1 MKDNKF
7 KILYTIPNFDTAGS
21 QKPLF
26 EIAKLLDKNK
36 FIVEI
41 ACLHNRGY
49 FFNKVL
55 QSGIK
60 VHIIDLYK
68 NARPVIKMLKECYQ
82 LSKIFKKINP
92 HIIHSYN
99 YAADYTEPLAAKM
112 AGIKWIYT
120 KKNMSWYGPSY
131 RGWKLRS
138 WLADGIITQNS
149 DMMNDFFPE
158 GKNVKLIPIGV
169 DTYKYR
175 YNKTKKN
182 KKSNKRYLITVADL
196 SEIKGTGLLIHA
208 FYKIHNEFPE
218 WNMYIVG
225 DDSYSY
231 GKRCRDLATS
241 LDLMHKITFTG
252 KIKDIIT
259 YLDQSEIFILPS
271 INGEGG
277 PVSILEAMAN
287 QKNII
292 ASNVSGIRDQLKH
305 FRDHMFEA
313 GNEDKL
319 INILKL
325 FMNKSVDE
333 NHKLGK
339 LFYNYVVN
347 NHDISIESNKIQAY
361 YKSLIYK

>member
-1 MKDNKF
+1 MKI

-21 QKPLF
+21 GIPLLT
-26 EIAKLLDKNK
+26 IAKNLDNK
-36 FIVEI
+36 LFKPEI
-41 ACLHNRGY
+41 ACLHDRGDL
-49 FFNKVL
+49 FKEVK

-60 VHIIDLYK
+60 VHLIDLYK
-68 NARPVIKMLKECYQ
+68 GVRPISKMLYDCYK
-82 LSKIFKKINP
+82 LTRILIKINP
-92 HIIHSYN
+92 DIIHSYH
-99 YAADYTEPLAAKM
+99 YAADYTEPIAAKM

-169 DTYKYR
+169 DTYKYS
-175 YNKTKKN
+175 YNKTQKN

-196 SEIKGTGLLIHA
+196 SEIKGTGMLIQA

-231 GKRCRDLATS
+231 GKHCRDLVTS

-347 NHDISIESNKIQAY
+347 NHDISIERNKIQAY